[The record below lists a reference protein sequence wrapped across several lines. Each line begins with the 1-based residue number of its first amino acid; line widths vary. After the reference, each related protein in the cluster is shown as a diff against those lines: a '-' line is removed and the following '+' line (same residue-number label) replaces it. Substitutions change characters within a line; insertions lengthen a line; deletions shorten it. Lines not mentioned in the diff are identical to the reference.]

1 MKKSISLVIIGLLLA
16 SIACQ
21 VINRNEQKERIFDGN
36 NFSFTIPAGWKTT
49 EEVWGKPMPE
59 DRDYYGLGV
68 TEKITIQY
76 PPEKGKGK
84 AFFSVAM
91 GELEPGEN
99 LESRVQQVY
108 EDPVTEIKD
117 LTLQEIA
124 VNEKVA
130 YEAIYSRPWGEPWWK
145 FRDIWVE
152 HDNKLY
158 LLSYHS
164 MPENFS
170 DYIETS
176 NGIIDS
182 FKVN

>member
-1 MKKSISLVIIGLLLA
+1 MKKWIYLILLA
-16 SIACQ
+16 ILLVTVACD
-21 VINRNEQKERIFDGN
+21 VINRGKQKERIFEGDD
-36 NFSFTIPAGWKTT
+36 FKFTIPTGWKTA
-49 EEVWGKPMPE
+49 EEVWEKLMPE

-108 EDPVTEIKD
+108 EEPVTEIKD
-117 LTLQEIA
+117 LTLREII
-124 VNEKVA
+124 VNEKIA

-145 FRDIWVE
+145 FRDVWVE

-164 MPENFS
+164 TPGDFS
-170 DYIETS
+170 DYIEIS
-176 NGIIDS
+176 DEIIGS
-182 FKVN
+182 FVIN